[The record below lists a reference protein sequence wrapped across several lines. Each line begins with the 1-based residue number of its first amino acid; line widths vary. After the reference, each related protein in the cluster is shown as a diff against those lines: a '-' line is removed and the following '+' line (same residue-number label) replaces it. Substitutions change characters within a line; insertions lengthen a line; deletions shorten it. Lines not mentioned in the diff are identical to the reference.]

1 MEQKLTCDTIRDLL
15 PMYVDDMTSEAT
27 NELVKEHLSECKEC
41 NQILENMKQP
51 VVVETAP
58 EVKDFK
64 KYLKKSRASILYWIM
79 GASALIAILTCFI
92 VNLAVDG
99 KLSWFYIVVMGGLT
113 GYLPIYVMVN
123 SENHPFVKGIAVAN
137 GCTFLL
143 VAVVQV
149 VLYYQMGIG
158 ELWFLSMA
166 VPIIILWS
174 VCIWIAIACNLFF
187 HANTVLAVSIFAFL
201 AVPANFLTNW
211 IVGDVEKLT
220 DYFNTFVSNGLG
232 NLIVAII
239 LLIIGIIISIKNSK
253 HKAEE

>member
-27 NELVKEHLSECKEC
+27 NELIKEHLSECKEC

-79 GASALIAILTCFI
+79 G
-92 VNLAVDG
+92 V
-99 KLSWFYIVVMGGLT
+99 LT

-123 SENHPFVKGIAVAN
+123 SEKHPFVKGIAVAN

-149 VLYYQMGIG
+149 VLY
-158 ELWFLSMA
+158 
-166 VPIIILWS
+166 
-174 VCIWIAIACNLFF
+174 
-187 HANTVLAVSIFAFL
+187 
-201 AVPANFLTNW
+201 
-211 IVGDVEKLT
+211 
-220 DYFNTFVSNGLG
+220 
-232 NLIVAII
+232 
-239 LLIIGIIISIKNSK
+239 
-253 HKAEE
+253 